1 LLQRQ
6 SYLKWQF
13 LTYIGFV
20 IVWFFFL
27 GYLIFYSH
35 SPKIRRFAWGTAG
48 GTLSGFQNFLKDAL
62 TIVKAVNNKNTSDS
76 IPVGLFVVLIVLAV
90 FAAFGGLLVLTA
102 CMKRYNATY
111 SAAMFVGSFVIS
123 ASIMSA
129 IHYNT
134 LSHLDDTSNMVMY
147 PTGLAILM
155 GGVWILITEKHAED
169 EERAS
174 PPVSRRN
181 SESSVAV
188 AVRVDANRSVGEQA
202 AGLDDSYDDIM

>member
-1 LLQRQ
+1 MQRQ
-6 SYLKWQF
+6 SYLKWPF

-20 IVWFFFL
+20 IVWFVFL

-62 TIVKAVNNKNTSDS
+62 TIVKAANNKSTSDS
-76 IPVGLFVVLIVLAV
+76 IPVGLFVVLILLAV

-134 LSHLDDTSNMVMY
+134 LSHLDNASNMVMY

-155 GGVWILITEKHAED
+155 SGVWILITEKHAED
-169 EERAS
+169 EERTS
-174 PPVSRRN
+174 SPVSRRT
-181 SESSVAV
+181 SEPSSLAV
-188 AVRVDANRSVGEQA
+188 AVPVESDRSGEQS
-202 AGLDDSYDDIM
+202 AGNDDSYDDIM